1 MNGAAAALKE
11 HTNGVARRAVE
22 LTCEAV
28 PAYAAS
34 LDARGRRLCEEDA
47 GFHIQALIGSVV
59 ADDPKVFG
67 DYAVWCADLL
77 GRFGIARENVAAL
90 FRATGSA
97 IEELVPEAAGA
108 TKSHLE
114 AGERALAD

>member
-1 MNGAAAALKE
+1 MNGATAALKE
-11 HTNGVARRAVE
+11 RAGDVARRAVE

-28 PAYAAS
+28 PAYAAA

-59 ADDPKVFG
+59 AGDPRVFG

-77 GRFGIARENVAAL
+77 SRFGIARENLAAL
-90 FRATGSA
+90 FRATGRA
-97 IEELVPEAAGA
+97 IDELVPEAAGE
-108 TKSHLE
+108 TKSHLQ
-114 AGERALAD
+114 AGERALAE